1 MLLTIF
7 ENMIDEVRLTVRGEW
22 LVVRGV
28 AGANEDENFFYL
40 STRIYSNKDVFL
52 HVASPV
58 PPSGCYSK
66 LVYFTQNTQKTKKL
80 FAKSNGA
87 RFLSLTQMARFR

>member
-1 MLLTIF
+1 MSDRGTLSFIF
-7 ENMIDEVRLTVRGEW
+7 TVFMFFER
-22 LVVRGV
+22 LVVSGV

-66 LVYFTQNTQKTKKL
+66 LVYFTQNTQKTQKL
-80 FAKSNGA
+80 FAKSNEYTEDACYACVASG
-87 RFLSLTQMARFR
+87 